1 MRKVFLT
8 IWAAIC
14 TVWVSTASTCLAFAS
29 EALTE
34 QSDTAAKVLLTMDV
48 FQKVCLIIV
57 IIVAALVLLF
67 YIAKMI
73 LKKLH
78 VPLEQKENDDA
89 RK

>member
-1 MRKVFLT
+1 
-8 IWAAIC
+8 
-14 TVWVSTASTCLAFAS
+14 
-29 EALTE
+29 
-34 QSDTAAKVLLTMDV
+34 MDV

-78 VPLEQKENDDA
+78 VPLEQKENDDE